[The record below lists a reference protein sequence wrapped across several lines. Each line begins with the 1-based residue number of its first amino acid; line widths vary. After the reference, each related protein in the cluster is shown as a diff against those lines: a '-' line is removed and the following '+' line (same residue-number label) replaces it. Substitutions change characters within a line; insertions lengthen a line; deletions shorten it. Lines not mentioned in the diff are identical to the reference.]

1 MTLELGIL
9 TVHTPRMCFEELTP
23 EFQKPLVRSLKKLS
37 AQLEE
42 LNPDVIL
49 IASCHWMSSFQHYV
63 NATPVHKGALTAF
76 ECPELIKDVPYS
88 YPGDFDLAS
97 ELVEAGVNAGLP
109 VVKVDDPTYIWD
121 YGTLVPLRYLV
132 PKENIPIIDLS
143 LTWAASLEETF
154 QWGRIIS
161 KVLSKSKKRAVFI
174 SSGALSHNLVR
185 DPARMPTLTE
195 QALNNQFVDYLLKG
209 KYEACWEMLPQYNRV
224 AGVESGARHL
234 AMLLGVLPEKT
245 KAIFHEF
252 GQSSGSGNVIMTFYP
267 PHTNENLNRQNHK
280 AIER

>member
-9 TVHTPRMCFEELTP
+9 TVHTPRMCFEDSTP
-23 EFQKPLVRSLKKLS
+23 DFQKPLVRSLKKIA
-37 AQLEE
+37 AQLDE
-42 LNPDVIL
+42 NKPDVIL

-63 NATPVHKGALTAF
+63 NATPVHEGVLTAF
-76 ECPELIKDVPYS
+76 ECPELVKDVPYS
-88 YPGDFDLAS
+88 YPGDHDLAS

-109 VVKVDDPTYIWD
+109 VVKVNDPTYIWD

-154 QWGRIIS
+154 QWGQVIGET
-161 KVLSKSKKRAVFI
+161 LSKSKKRAVFV

-195 QALNNQFVDYLLKG
+195 QALNNQFVDYLLEG
-209 KYEACWEMLPQYNRV
+209 NYEACWEMLPQYNRV

-234 AMLLGVLPEKT
+234 AILLGLLPEKT
-245 KAIFHEF
+245 KAVFHEF
-252 GQSSGSGNVIMTFYP
+252 GQSSGSGNVVMTFHP
-267 PHTNENLNRQNHK
+267 PLKAGNLNFRENE
-280 AIER
+280 AIEM